1 MLAELDR
8 EELVYSGRV
17 DFHDPKHPEWV
28 FPATALRFRFYGK
41 RASLWVTN
49 RRDYWKNTLG
59 AVVDGAQ
66 LRFDLNNARETE
78 LRLIDEA
85 ADGEHDVLVFKR
97 MDGCHEVVL
106 ERLELSEGSRL
117 LPAPARPAR
126 RMEVYGDSVSAGE
139 LSEAVHRTGMTD
151 PTHDGEFSNSW
162 YSYAWMT
169 ARRLGAEL
177 HDIAQGGIALLDGT
191 GWFREPNAVG
201 MESVWNTVHYSPA
214 FGVCTP
220 WDFSRWTPQVV
231 IVAIGQNDSH
241 PSDYMAENPNGEQ
254 AARWRGAYRD
264 FLGKLRET
272 YPKAR
277 IICCTTLLEH
287 NAAWDDAI
295 GRVCREMHDAGISQY
310 RFRRNGRG
318 TPGHLRIPEAEEMA
332 AELSAYIESLHIGGW
347 DS

>member
-8 EELVYSGRV
+8 EELVYSGRI

-151 PTHDGEFSNSW
+151 PAHGGEFSNSW
-162 YSYAWMT
+162 YSYAWLT

-332 AELSAYIESLHIGGW
+332 AELSAYIESLHIEGW